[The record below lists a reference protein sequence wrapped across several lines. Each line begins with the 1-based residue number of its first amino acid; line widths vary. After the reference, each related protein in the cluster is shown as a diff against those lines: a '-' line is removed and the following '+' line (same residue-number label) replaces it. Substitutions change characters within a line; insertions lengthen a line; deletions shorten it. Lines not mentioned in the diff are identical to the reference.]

1 MLVELF
7 PVLSLLGRIFANT
20 PDSACVLGMKKR
32 ALTFQPLADLKED
45 TDFE

>member
-7 PVLSLLGRIFANT
+7 SVLSLSGRIFANT
-20 PDSACVLGMKKR
+20 LDSACVLGMKKR